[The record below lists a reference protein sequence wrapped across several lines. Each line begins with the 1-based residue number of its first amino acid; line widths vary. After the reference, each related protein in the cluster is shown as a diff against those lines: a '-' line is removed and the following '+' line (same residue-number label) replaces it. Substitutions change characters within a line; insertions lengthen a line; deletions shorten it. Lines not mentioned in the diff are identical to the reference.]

1 MEEFLNIKPGSIED
15 IIGAISPAVYDNLK
29 QAVELGKWSNGV
41 MLSKTQVEYCMQL
54 IILYES
60 KYVSDDEKIGK
71 ELPGCKS
78 QVEVLSVRP
87 LVNEGSGEN
96 FFLVKDNKLVT
107 PKLVTVLDGIT
118 RKTIIQLAKDLDIE
132 TLERNISVDEVYECD
147 EAFFTGTA
155 AEVTP
160 IIEVD
165 DNKINNGL
173 PGPLTKKLQANYFNL
188 IRGKHD
194 KYNEWLTRVEKK

>member
-1 MEEFLNIKPGSIED
+1 M
-15 IIGAISPAVYDNLK
+15 
-29 QAVELGKWSNGV
+29 
-41 MLSKTQVEYCMQL
+41 
-54 IILYES
+54 
-60 KYVSDDEKIGK
+60 
-71 ELPGCKS
+71 
-78 QVEVLSVRP
+78 
-87 LVNEGSGEN
+87 
-96 FFLVKDNKLVT
+96 
-107 PKLVTVLDGIT
+107 
-118 RKTIIQLAKDLDIE
+118 AKDLDIE

-173 PGPLTKKLQANYFNL
+173 PGPLTKQLQANYFNL